1 MPQTS
6 GIVSTRMIDGVNRE
20 IMYLDRIT
28 NAYCIHRDDTATTRV
43 GASRKNNQL
52 QFTPFANKSNAY
64 SFTDSNNLAMNNY
77 FLDVQSLR
85 DHLHMLRNCYEYHI
99 FQNYYQLD
107 PVYEVDGDK
116 WIENLAL
123 LNTLVQTHGGGNWDP
138 LEMRFITLRLDPADT
153 GYPAI
158 ARNPS
163 GGRGG
168 LLTPLRT
175 NPTQDEECW
184 DCFQAIILPKI
195 SIPYLVKMDTNEF
208 HLKFEI
214 DESLTLLTSSAPAAI
229 PAATNLARNWLWV
242 GAPGTG
248 KSFDLNAEAERYVG
262 ATAGGSITDDIF
274 KMTFHPSTSY
284 FDFIGDYR
292 PLTLYDSRAIPTYLS
307 LDSSRVVRPGEISID
322 YSFVPGI
329 FLNAFIRAIE
339 NPTLKIVVIIDEI
352 NRGNIFDIMG
362 EVLHLMERQPL
373 TSASPYV
380 GSNRVDLSKHAM
392 AYLRLTSGR
401 FSEVRLPENLY
412 LWATMNPNDHSVHR
426 IDSAFVRRWT
436 TKYVGINNGSR
447 VGMYTVPNPINLD
460 WDTLRTRIND
470 KLENEESMIGFWYL
484 KPFEF
489 SNWELFYSKLVYHLA
504 NNVVKNNLGCL
515 FRDDLDTVL
524 KVMEACSNGA
534 SPFRSTITP

>member
-6 GIVSTRMIDGVNRE
+6 GVVSTRMIDGENRE

-28 NAYCIHRDDTATTRV
+28 NAYCIHRDNNATTPV

-52 QFTPFANKSNAY
+52 QFTSSANRANAY
-64 SFTDSNNLAMNNY
+64 SFTDSNNLALNNY

-85 DHLHMLRNCYEYHI
+85 DHLHALMNCYRYNI
-99 FQNYYQLD
+99 FQNYYSLD
-107 PVYEVDGDK
+107 PNYEVNGDK
-116 WIENLAL
+116 WVDNLAL
-123 LNTLVQTHGGGNWDP
+123 LNSLVQTYGGGNWDS
-138 LEMRFITLRLDPADT
+138 LEIRFITLRLNPTDT
-153 GYPAI
+153 GYIAI
-158 ARNPS
+158 SRNPG

-168 LLTPLRT
+168 VLTPIRT
-175 NPTQDEECW
+175 NPDQDEACW
-184 DCFQAIILPKI
+184 DCIQAIVLPNI
-195 SIPYLVKMDTNEF
+195 SIPYLVKMDTNVF
-208 HLKFEI
+208 HIKFEI
-214 DESLTLLTSSAPAAI
+214 KESLSLLTSSPTVVT
-229 PAATNLARNWLWV
+229 PTPTDLPRNWLWV

-248 KSFDLNAEAERYVG
+248 KSFDLNAEAERYVA
-262 ATAGGSITDDIF
+262 ATTGGSIADDIF

-292 PLTLYDSRAIPTYLS
+292 PLTLYDSRVVPPYLA
-307 LDSSRVVRPGEISID
+307 LDSSPVVRPGEISID

-362 EVLHLMERQPL
+362 EVLHLMERQSL
-373 TSASPYV
+373 TSATPYF
-380 GSNRVDLSKHAM
+380 GSNKVDLSEHAM
-392 AYLRLTSGR
+392 AYLRSISSS

-460 WDTLRTRIND
+460 WETLRTRIND

-489 SNWELFYSKLVYHLA
+489 TNWELFYSKLVYHLA

-515 FRDDLDTVL
+515 FLDDLDTVL
-524 KVMEACSNGA
+524 KVMEACSNDT